1 MYSQNIRTR
10 RCGSPFLKGGQPD
23 STEIRVEKRPSA
35 FNYGCDTVIMRRT
48 TLAIA
53 VCWIFCVGSLAQTSQ
68 PGELPDSPSSNAQS
82 QISPQVSGPVQTGM
96 AVFQLLQRKSLVFPD
111 LATNTQPFG
120 TWEKF
125 KLAANNSVAL
135 STVGAALLGAA
146 HGQAINSP
154 SGYGQGAEG
163 YGKRV
168 GANMARAASNNLF
181 GTFLLASA
189 LHEDPRFYVK
199 KSLSFKQS
207 VKYAASRLVMT
218 RSDSGEEVIYFAA
231 LLGPVA
237 GEALANTYYPKG
249 NQGVGHTFVRYA
261 SDQGCKFAGNLLR
274 QYWPTINR
282 KLKLV
287 PPPTE

>member
-1 MYSQNIRTR
+1 MDRTPSS
-10 RCGSPFLKGGQPD
+10 CG
-23 STEIRVEKRPSA
+23 A
-35 FNYGCDTVIMRRT
+35 

-53 VCWIFCVGSLAQTSQ
+53 VGCIFCIGSVAQTSQ
-68 PGELPDSPSSNAQS
+68 PGELPNSPSASAQS
-82 QISPQVSGPVQTGM
+82 QTSPQVSGPVQTGV

-111 LATNTQPFG
+111 LATNKEPFG

-125 KLAANNSVAL
+125 KLAANNSVSL
-135 STVGAALLGAA
+135 STVGASLLGAA
-146 HGQAINSP
+146 YGQAANSP
-154 SGYGQGAEG
+154 PGYGQDEGG
-163 YGKRV
+163 YGKRF

-207 VKYAASRLVMT
+207 VGYAASRLVKT
-218 RSDSGEEVIYFAA
+218 RSDSGDEVIYFAA

-237 GEALANTYYPKG
+237 GETLANTYYPKG
-249 NQGVGHTFVRYA
+249 NRGVGHTFIRYA
-261 SDQGCKFAGNLLR
+261 SDQGWKFAGNLLR
-274 QYWPTINR
+274 QYWPTINK

-287 PPPTE
+287 PSSTQ